1 MNKSLL
7 TIQELN
13 KALERI
19 LLGKTIRIAPE
30 RKLSI
35 KSVEEEAGLGDG
47 TAYYYKDIVKKI
59 KSHIAQKQTSLPV
72 DVSSNEIKSLR
83 EKLRNESRLKNKYRD
98 QIKELN
104 LKLSLLAAQ
113 NNEFAIS
120 IQQYQQRVLELESG
134 VKQIKNI

>member
-7 TIQELN
+7 TEQELN
-13 KALERI
+13 QALDRVI
-19 LLGKTIRIAPE
+19 SGKTIRIAPE
-30 RKLSI
+30 RKLSV

-47 TAYYYKDIVKKI
+47 TAYYYQGIIDKI
-59 KSHIAQKQTSLPV
+59 KSCIAHIKIGQPI
-72 DVSSNEIKSLR
+72 DHSSNEIKTLR
-83 EKLRNESRLKNKYRD
+83 EKLKKESKLKNKYRV

-120 IQQYQQRVLELESG
+120 IQQYQQRILELESD
-134 VKQIKNI
+134 VRYIKNN